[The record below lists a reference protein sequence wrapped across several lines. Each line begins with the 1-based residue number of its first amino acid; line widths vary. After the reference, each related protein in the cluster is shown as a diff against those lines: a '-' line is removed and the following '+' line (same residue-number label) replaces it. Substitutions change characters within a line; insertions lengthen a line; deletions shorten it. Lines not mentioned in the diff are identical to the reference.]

1 MGRLG
6 LAFKSFFTVL
16 KNEDVAKRI
25 SSILSGAPPDGI
37 QVLSLLQREGRL
49 IDFLQE
55 DISAYSD
62 YQIGAAVRTVH
73 EGCRKALDDILTVE
87 PIRKEPEGSTVTVE
101 KGINPSVV
109 RLSGYVIGDPP
120 FTGILKHHGWK
131 AGEVKLPD
139 LPKGQDPSVIAP
151 AEVEVVKPQEDEPR
165 RVKTESLP

>member
-6 LAFKSFFTVL
+6 LAFRSFFSVL
-16 KNEDVAKRI
+16 KSNEKARRI
-25 SSILSGAPPDGI
+25 QNVLSGAPLEGI

-73 EGCRKALDDILTVE
+73 EGCRKALGDILSIE
-87 PIRKEPEGSTVTVE
+87 PVRKEPEGSTVTVE
-101 KGINPSVV
+101 KGVNPAVI

-120 FTGILKHHGWK
+120 FTGILKHHGWR
-131 AGEVKLPD
+131 VKSARLPD
-139 LPKGQDPSVIAP
+139 LAKGHDPTIIAP
-151 AEVEVVKPQEDEPR
+151 AEIEVTKPPE
-165 RVKTESLP
+165 KK

>member
-6 LAFKSFFTVL
+6 LAFRSFFTVL
-16 KNEDVAKRI
+16 KGNEKAKKI
-25 SSILSGAPPDGI
+25 ENILSESPHEGI

-73 EGCRKALDDILTVE
+73 EGCKKALEDILVVE
-87 PIRKEPEGSTVTVE
+87 PIRDEPEGNTVTVE
-101 KGINPSVV
+101 QGVNPSVI
-109 RLSGYVIGDPP
+109 RLSGYVVGDPP

-131 AGEVKLPD
+131 ISSIHLPD
-139 LPKGQDPSVIAP
+139 LVKGQDPTVIAP
-151 AEVEVVKPQEDEPR
+151 AEIEVIKPPE
-165 RVKTESLP
+165 KTEPGR

>member
-6 LAFKSFFTVL
+6 LAFRSFFTVL
-16 KNEDVAKRI
+16 KGNEKARRI
-25 SSILSGAPPDGI
+25 QNILSGSPPEGI

-73 EGCRKALDDILTVE
+73 EGCRKALEDILVIE
-87 PIRKEPEGSTVTVE
+87 PIRKEPEGNTVTVE
-101 KGINPSVV
+101 QGVNPSVI

-131 AGEVKLPD
+131 ISSIHLPD
-139 LPKGQDPSVIAP
+139 LVKGQDPTVIAP
-151 AEVEVVKPQEDEPR
+151 AEVEVIKPPEESEPGR
-165 RVKTESLP
+165 